1 MSFAERIKSISIA
14 AMAVLSLFAS
24 SVSACTCTH
33 HVEQAKAE
41 SPSCHSHTHRE
52 SSTPTNASPTS
63 VDSLCECLLAKPAP
77 AIIAKSEKKKLPLQ
91 RDAGET
97 SAEPVK
103 FNLPGFANDV
113 SVVETTKYLSN
124 YLTRHF
130 TGLLPSRAP
139 PRL

>member
-1 MSFAERIKSISIA
+1 MSIAERIKSISIA

-24 SVSACTCTH
+24 SVSACTCSH

-77 AIIAKSEKKKLPLQ
+77 AIIAKSEKKKLQLQ
-91 RDAGET
+91 KEIAET
-97 SAEPVK
+97 KVEPMEVGK
-103 FNLPGFANDV
+103 PIPISVNPVSLVLNDP
-113 SVVETTKYLSN
+113 SI

-130 TGLLPSRAP
+130 ACLLPARAP